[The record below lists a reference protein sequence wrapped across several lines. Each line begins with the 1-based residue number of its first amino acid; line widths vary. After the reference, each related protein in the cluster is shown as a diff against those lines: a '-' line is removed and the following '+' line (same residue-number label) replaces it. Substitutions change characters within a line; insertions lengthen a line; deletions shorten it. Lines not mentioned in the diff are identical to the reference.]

1 MSIKTT
7 LKTSVAAAA
16 LFAVAAPVV
25 SSPALAGLANG
36 NDNGVVISG
45 SLNRAMQYVDNG
57 KSNRWA
63 NVDGGTDNSRL
74 RILVS
79 GQLTE
84 SIKVGG
90 TWEANL
96 PLSQSQ
102 GNTTSTIDDTSGNI
116 SDGADSAFSLRK
128 SEIMFTHATMGK
140 FSIGQGTS
148 SGDNKVSLD
157 GTSSSNSG
165 MSHGAKMMVYDK
177 TGDTQTTKTG
187 GGQFASYFGGRMDR
201 LRYDTPSLGG
211 VKASVS
217 LGDSNFV
224 DMGLTYGATFGD
236 TTVAAAFSGTR
247 LEQPGPKGPDT
258 MFGLSIGAKH
268 ASGLSGASWYG
279 EEQGVFSVAGEQTVE
294 GNSFGVEAGYTT
306 TSMSSLGA
314 TSVNIVY
321 TESEEATADLYKAD
335 LIGIHTRQKLPA
347 GVDLY
352 ASYEVSSFDDGV
364 TTTSL
369 DDISVFLIGTRL
381 QF

>member
-25 SSPALAGLANG
+25 SSPAVAGLANG

-57 KSNRWA
+57 KANRWA

-84 SIKVGG
+84 SVKVGG

-102 GNTTSTIDDTSGNI
+102 GATTSTIDNTSGNI
-116 SDGADSAFSLRK
+116 TDGADSAFSLRK
-128 SEIMFTHATMGK
+128 SEIKFTHATMGS
-140 FSIGQGTS
+140 FSIGQGTTS
-148 SGDNKVSLD
+148 TDNKISMDSTV
-157 GTSSSNSG
+157 SSNAG
-165 MSHGAKMMVYDK
+165 MSHGGAMMVYDK

-187 GGQFASYFGGRMDR
+187 GAQFVSYFGSRADR
-201 LRYDTPSLGG
+201 LRYDTPNIGG
-211 VKASVS
+211 FGASVS
-217 LGDSNFV
+217 IGDSNFV
-224 DMGLTYGATFGD
+224 DMGITYGAAYGD
-236 TTVAAAFSGTR
+236 TTVAASFAGTR
-247 LEQPGPKGPDT
+247 LEQPGPGGPDT
-258 MFGLSIGAKH
+258 QMGVSIGAKH
-268 ASGLSGASWYG
+268 ASGLSGAAWYG
-279 EEQGVFSVAGEQTVE
+279 EEQGVTSVASAQTIE
-294 GNSFGVEAGYTT
+294 GNAFGVEAGYTT

-314 TSVNIVY
+314 TSINVVY
-321 TESEEATADLYKAD
+321 TESEEATADLYKAE

-352 ASYEVSSFDDGV
+352 ASYEVSSFDDGSA
-364 TTTSL
+364 TTSL

-381 QF
+381 SF